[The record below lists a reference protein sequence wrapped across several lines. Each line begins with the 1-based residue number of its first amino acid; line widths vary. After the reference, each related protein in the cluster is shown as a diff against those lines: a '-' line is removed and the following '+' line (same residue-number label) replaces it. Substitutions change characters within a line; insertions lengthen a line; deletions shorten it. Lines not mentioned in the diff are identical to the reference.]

1 MSIWLNEL
9 DQDQQTC
16 NSGQFCCLQVRLYR
30 NFIDAIFCTQKLNLW
45 HLLYRNFIDG
55 IFLRFWSQSES
66 DCTEALFVA
75 SFSVWSQSW
84 CRTISINSVPAF
96 EGSSKADCINFGNM
110 FRPFHKGKSYPDRC
124 CLIGLIFSSYNIIVQ
139 EDLVHMDFRRAIS
152 SQNFGRKVLVNCKTK
167 RS

>member
-1 MSIWLNEL
+1 MSIWLVSL
-9 DQDQQTC
+9 IKI
-16 NSGQFCCLQVRLYR
+16 SGHATLASFAVSKSDCTDTLLMPSFCL
-30 NFIDAIFCTQKLNLW
+30 
-45 HLLYRNFIDG
+45 
-55 IFLRFWSQSES
+55 FWSQSES

-152 SQNFGRKVLVNCKTK
+152 S
-167 RS
+167 